1 MNCGLVDPLCYKDNF
16 VRFLKM
22 TCNLVNIW
30 CKTCRKETQYL
41 NCYSFGI
48 LNTSGTSKVFLKKC
62 YVKNLTYINFIC
74 KCIAGFSLLLTDWK
88 FKPARKT
95 AKVNIWCSSF
105 IRSKETSCWTT
116 WSLYCQFW
124 QIFNHSLE
132 RYFLPIQP
140 GSYIDWTSQEFRLDD
155 AWDPGARKVHCLST
169 TETTPQEFRFLCHSS
184 WDTYVPI

>member
-30 CKTCRKETQYL
+30 SKTCRKETQYL

-88 FKPARKT
+88 FKHGKPRKSIFDVVLSSVQRKPPVGPHEAFIVNFDKYLIILWKDIFYLYNQDHILIEQARNF
-95 AKVNIWCSSF
+95 V
-105 IRSKETSCWTT
+105 
-116 WSLYCQFW
+116 
-124 QIFNHSLE
+124 
-132 RYFLPIQP
+132 
-140 GSYIDWTSQEFRLDD
+140 
-155 AWDPGARKVHCLST
+155 
-169 TETTPQEFRFLCHSS
+169 
-184 WDTYVPI
+184 